1 MTSSGWKCE
10 FISLLVYVLACMYVS
25 VRAYVHVCVC
35 VSWLAGGEGCCCV
48 WTEHFVFPSLHAQ
61 LDSQMGLMVGSMQ
74 SDGVSGTRD
83 EV

>member
-1 MTSSGWKCE
+1 M
-10 FISLLVYVLACMYVS
+10 SLFLYLFMCLHACMCLYV
-25 VRAYVHVCVC
+25 RMCMCVCVC